1 MKFIREC
8 YTGWLSRWGIARDR
22 GADKGRRVC
31 ALLEFLC
38 FPVSLLTILCIFI
51 QFAVEKSG
59 LYVFPAWWTAYAM
72 RILSSAAI
80 GYLTNW
86 IAIEMLFKPFH
97 EEKWHPF
104 SIITCGWWRQGMVP
118 KNKAKIAAKLGEEIK
133 GKLLNPDT
141 MAEELCQMIESV
153 VSKPETQAKLCAQF
167 QTIVQQ
173 NEQSIVDFVAPHI
186 ESSIAEQF
194 DRLVK
199 PETVMEFWTSTIEPK
214 LKAPETRELIANKIT
229 DGLKR
234 RSPQIIEMLRGEV
247 KTAIAAFVR
256 EKFGIIT
263 LLVSPED
270 VSAWSDK
277 NIDWGHWN
285 TKLNDKLASDET
297 QTMLREEILNLV
309 NQFNGYIHSEEAAE
323 KVGAVIDNLRNKL
336 RAYLK
341 DYLNTQLPKFASS
354 LFNNDKL
361 EKWLRE
367 TLLPKAVVFFRDYM
381 QREGKDLIVQKLD
394 IAHRVEDAV
403 NKQDMEQFYG
413 MVNSVVAQHLGAIQV
428 LGYALGAVVGALQA
442 LML

>member
-1 MKFIREC
+1 MKYIREC
-8 YTGWLSRWGIARDR
+8 YTGWLARWSIVRDSN
-22 GADKGRRVC
+22 ADRGRRVC

-38 FPVSLLTILCIFI
+38 FPVSLLTILCIFV

-59 LYVFPAWWTAYAM
+59 LYVFPTWWTTYAM

-97 EEKWHPF
+97 EDKYHLF
-104 SIITCGWWRQGMVP
+104 SFITCGWWRQGMVP

-186 ESSIAEQF
+186 ENSIAEQF
-194 DRLVK
+194 DRLIK
-199 PETVMEFWTSTIEPK
+199 PETVMEFWTSAIEPK

-234 RSPQIIEMLRGEV
+234 RSPQIMEMVRGEV
-247 KTAIAAFVR
+247 RTAIVNYIRNIPLFGSQADTIAAA
-256 EKFGIIT
+256 I
-263 LLVSPED
+263 VS
-270 VSAWSDK
+270 S
-277 NIDWGHWN
+277 IDWKNWEG
-285 TKLNDKLASDET
+285 KLNSKLASDET
-297 QTMLREEILNLV
+297 QNILREELLNLLT
-309 NQFNGYIHSEEAAE
+309 QFNEYIHSDEAAE
-323 KVGAVIDNLRNKL
+323 KVDAVIDNLKIKL

-341 DYLNTQLPKFASS
+341 DYLNTQMPKFASS

-442 LML
+442 VLL

>member
-1 MKFIREC
+1 MKYIREC

-22 GADKGRRVC
+22 SADKGRRTC

-51 QFAVEKSG
+51 QFSVEKSG
-59 LYVFPAWWTAYAM
+59 LYVFPAWWTTYAM

-97 EEKWHPF
+97 EDKYHFF
-104 SIITCGWWRQGMVP
+104 SFITFGWWRQGMVP

-167 QTIVQQ
+167 QTIVRQ

-186 ESSIAEQF
+186 ENSIAEQF
-194 DRLVK
+194 DRLIK

-234 RSPQIIEMLRGEV
+234 RSPQIIEMVRGEV
-247 KTAIAAFVR
+247 RTAIVNYVRTIPFIGSQADSIAAAIV
-256 EKFGIIT
+256 G
-263 LLVSPED
+263 S
-270 VSAWSDK
+270 
-277 NIDWGHWN
+277 IDWKNWED
-285 TKLNDKLASDET
+285 KLNSKLASDDT
-297 QTMLREEILNLV
+297 QNILRDELLNLLR
-309 NQFNGYIHSEEAAE
+309 QFNEYIHSEEAAE

-361 EKWLRE
+361 EAWLRE

-403 NKQDMEQFYG
+403 NKQDIEQFYG